1 MGTLAAS
8 WQQQHA
14 PVPCDVGL
22 DDGARLALGRG
33 AIGSVAGEGV
43 EGDLLS
49 DHSNGGLGG
58 EGSGGGDRVAE
69 AVPDGFMNTHA
80 EYRGPR
86 HYSIQNRMVAIRAIL
101 FMNVCEMQVFELLF
115 MNITLFER
123 LLELTFRTC
132 TN

>member
-1 MGTLAAS
+1 MANRESRLRCERRPGPS

-58 EGSGGGDRVAE
+58 EGSGSGEGGGGGAGWIHEYSRRIQGTE
-69 AVPDGFMNTHA
+69 A
-80 EYRGPR
+80 
-86 HYSIQNRMVAIRAIL
+86 L
-101 FMNVCEMQVFELLF
+101 FY
-115 MNITLFER
+115 
-123 LLELTFRTC
+123 LE
-132 TN
+132 